1 MLLEYVAPWVAVPLM
16 VGGASSREE
25 TDVGVELLPASG
37 RDRALL
43 FGESERQ
50 AVSGAPL
57 DVLVCLEGVPAEG
70 RGGTGLDCDIVLT
83 VASEGDR
90 RRSGSGTGGGG
101 AALVGLGLAAAG
113 RGAGTW
119 TWESSNTEDAGD
131 ARGDL
136 GWPRRSWIT
145 MDGITRSSPLALEA
159 DAV

>member
-1 MLLEYVAPWVAVPLM
+1 M

-57 DVLVCLEGVPAEG
+57 DVLVCFEGVPAEG

-119 TWESSNTEDAGD
+119 TWESSNTEDAGE

-136 GWPRRSWIT
+136 GWSRRSWIT